1 MALPWLLPMVLGT
14 AFTAIGDDQQR
25 RRLKRISDEL
35 IKKEAEIKGVITS
48 GYDASREDLIKR
60 FGFAGEKLTDATEEA
75 EQALRDGYGKAMDRL
90 IGGNA
95 GAAEQILRGLGLA
108 TDEIEKWV
116 EVAQEGMQSVVDYG
130 KAGIPY
136 AHAYLK
142 EMNDA
147 ILNPDSIFESNVW
160 KSHKTVVMDALT
172 NASSARSG
180 VTSSNTANAI
190 ADRISKDAMAVRNNH
205 IQSLQAGFAA
215 EQNRIGMGTNA
226 QNYLSNL
233 AASTGLNLANLTTN
247 AYNQLGAN
255 EMALGNQLGN
265 LQAQLG
271 TGQANLASQ
280 LGTGLANLEQG
291 LGTSLANL
299 GIGRTSDL
307 ANLGLGMQ
315 KNLSD
320 VALAGA
326 QNNPWTN
333 LGSSLFTIGGKQFG
347 GNTTTAGTTAG
358 TTTGTDPGEVV
369 VDAETGEPVALNFNP
384 RYLTTPQLVG
394 NIPLGYQNVNY
405 SSYVS

>member
-1 MALPWLLPMVLGT
+1 
-14 AFTAIGDDQQR
+14 
-25 RRLKRISDEL
+25 
-35 IKKEAEIKGVITS
+35 
-48 GYDASREDLIKR
+48 
-60 FGFAGEKLTDATEEA
+60 
-75 EQALRDGYGKAMDRL
+75 
-90 IGGNA
+90 
-95 GAAEQILRGLGLA
+95 
-108 TDEIEKWV
+108 
-116 EVAQEGMQSVVDYG
+116 
-130 KAGIPY
+130 
-136 AHAYLK
+136 
-142 EMNDA
+142 
-147 ILNPDSIFESNVW
+147 
-160 KSHKTVVMDALT
+160 
-172 NASSARSG
+172 
-180 VTSSNTANAI
+180 
-190 ADRISKDAMAVRNNH
+190 
-205 IQSLQAGFAA
+205 
-215 EQNRIGMGTNA
+215 MGTNA

-347 GNTTTAGTTAG
+347 GNTTTAGTT
-358 TTTGTDPGEVV
+358 TGDETDSY
-369 VDAETGEPVALNFNP
+369 EPVETSF
-384 RYLTTPQLVG
+384 RFG
-394 NIPLGYQNVNY
+394 NSPGFQIVPIQNRGLDFQNVNY
-405 SSYVS
+405 STYV